1 MRLDLSFY
9 KRTEFLRNPIVVK
22 ERRKDDVLVGI
33 SVRELYRDST
43 GRVHHVF
50 DALRQRGWK

>member
-1 MRLDLSFY
+1 LRLDLSFF
-9 KRTEFLRNPIVVK
+9 RRPEFVKNPIYVK

-43 GRVHHVF
+43 GRVHHVL